1 MIYMYML
8 TSFADCFQIQLEW
21 IEWTFWLVANS
32 QKLMHK
38 ITLVQKYVL
47 MYLSCT
53 KKFTKWVQLK

>member
-47 MYLSCT
+47 MYLPCT

>member
-38 ITLVQKYVL
+38 NNTSAKICTYVSI
-47 MYLSCT
+47 MY
-53 KKFTKWVQLK
+53 